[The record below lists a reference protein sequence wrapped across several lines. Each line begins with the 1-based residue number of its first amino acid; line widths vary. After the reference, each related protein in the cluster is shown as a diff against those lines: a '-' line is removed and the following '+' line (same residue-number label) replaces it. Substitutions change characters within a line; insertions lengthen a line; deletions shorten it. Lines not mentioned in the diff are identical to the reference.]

1 MNIPGS
7 FVHFCGAVVRAAP
20 EPPYR
25 QQVDLLPFSFVF
37 MNIPGSFVYFCDA
50 VVTAVRE
57 PPLQAT

>member
-1 MNIPGS
+1 MPVRGS
-7 FVHFCGAVVRAAP
+7 KTASISCAVLATQRAG
-20 EPPYR
+20 YCR
-25 QQVDLLPFSFVF
+25 TDLLSFPFVF